1 MFRYPAGI
9 VAAALLVTIGEASMM
24 PEFFIYFAAAIVLMT
39 IGRVLWQR
47 SSKTVD
53 WELIVAFI
61 RLDFPAGQRDLAQ
74 KIAAG
79 LAEIVGFKIRAL
91 RPEHTLDQISDWA
104 DDRIYTA
111 DLIKVLHVAYGVTCE
126 SNTSFR
132 SLVEEAAKTHSK
144 VSHDDGRKRDLKGS
158 S

>member
-1 MFRYPAGI
+1 
-9 VAAALLVTIGEASMM
+9 M
-24 PEFFIYFAAAIVLMT
+24 PEFYIYLAVIVVLMT
-39 IGRVLWQR
+39 IGRVVWRR

-79 LAEIVGFKIRAL
+79 LAEIVGFKIKDL
-91 RPEHTLDQISDWA
+91 RPEHTIGQIANWA
-104 DDRIYTA
+104 DNPICTT

-126 SNTSFR
+126 SKTSFR
-132 SLVEEAAKTHSK
+132 SLVEEAAKVRAEDSQ
-144 VSHDDGRKRDLKGS
+144 DDERERDPKGS
-158 S
+158 L

>member
-1 MFRYPAGI
+1 MI
-9 VAAALLVTIGEASMM
+9 
-24 PEFFIYFAAAIVLMT
+24 PEFYIYLAAAIVVLT
-39 IGRVLWQR
+39 IGRVVWRR

-79 LAEIVGFKIRAL
+79 LAEIVGFKIKDL
-91 RPEHTLDQISDWA
+91 RPEHTLGQIANWA
-104 DDRIYTA
+104 DNRIHTA
-111 DLIKVLHVAYGVTCE
+111 DLIKVLHVAYGVSCA

-132 SLVEEAAKTHSK
+132 SLVEEAAKIQAK
-144 VSHDDGRKRDLKGS
+144 VSHDDGRKRDPKGS
-158 S
+158 P